1 MSKTKSTAKANFEKT
16 TSQEAIQIADELCN
30 RISKYCEKYDVAGSI
45 RQGKELVGDVDI
57 VIIPKTPVDEFIV
70 KIKETIEF
78 EYGGTKKLF
87 GMFMG
92 RPVNIFITTTESY
105 GACLYQCTGPALYN
119 VHKRSM
125 AKRKGFKLNEYGLY
139 NRETGEKVAG
149 DTEESI
155 YEAMSLTYLEPTDR
169 KAMFWQ
175 KKNEETTSTIEANTI

>member
-1 MSKTKSTAKANFEKT
+1 MSKLKSTSKANFEKT
-16 TSQEAIQIADELCN
+16 TSHEAILIANELCN
-30 RISKYCEKYDVAGSI
+30 RIDEFCEKYDIAGSI

-87 GMFMG
+87 GMFLG
-92 RPVNIFITTTESY
+92 RPVNIFITTAESY

-119 VHKRSM
+119 VHKRRM
-125 AKRKGFKLNEYGLY
+125 AKSKGYKLNEYGLF

-149 DTEESI
+149 NTENSI
-155 YEAMSLTYLEPTDR
+155 FEFLGWEYREPANR
-169 KAMFWQ
+169 KAPSWAKQ
-175 KKNEETTSTIEANTI
+175 NTI